1 MDVPS
6 SVPKYIAHIKKSA
19 AGDHYLF
26 QSNEEHLEGVA
37 KLAEQF
43 ASEFGMGSWG
53 YVLGLLHDKGIEKK
67 EFQEYIHDVY
77 GIPGHK
83 HWTQMGKAHSYVGA
97 ILARQLFPSVYPML
111 S

>member
-37 KLAEQF
+37 KLENSLQVSSVWAVG
-43 ASEFGMGSWG
+43 GMS
-53 YVLGLLHDKGIEKK
+53 
-67 EFQEYIHDVY
+67 
-77 GIPGHK
+77 
-83 HWTQMGKAHSYVGA
+83 
-97 ILARQLFPSVYPML
+97 
-111 S
+111 

>member
-1 MDVPS
+1 MDVTS

-53 YVLGLLHDKGIEKK
+53 YVL
-67 EFQEYIHDVY
+67 
-77 GIPGHK
+77 
-83 HWTQMGKAHSYVGA
+83 
-97 ILARQLFPSVYPML
+97 
-111 S
+111 